1 MGGTPRPREPGL
13 LPLTGLAP
21 PRLQQKAPPRLIPFK
36 FKREFTMDRPEQAKD
51 GGKTQDAHEPSLENH
66 ERTHAGS
73 GPTPPEAR
81 IIHEVIREDG
91 EKALKRSI
99 SAMAWSG
106 FGAGLSMG
114 FSFLVLA
121 IIRSALP
128 DTRWQI
134 LVSGFGYTTGFLIV
148 VLGRQQLFTE
158 STLTAVLPFLT
169 RKDWKSFLLM
179 LRLWIVV
186 FLANI
191 AGTMIFAFLISHGS
205 LFQAPVDQALKDV
218 AIEALNDSFW
228 PMMVKAIF
236 AGWLIALMVWL
247 IPGAG
252 QSRLLLILIIT
263 YIVAIGRF
271 SHIIAGSVEAAY
283 NVFTGAIP
291 LTAYFT
297 RFMIPTLTGN
307 MIGGVSLVAILN
319 HAPVREEL

>member
-1 MGGTPRPREPGL
+1 MERPDHDRSGGET
-13 LPLTGLAP
+13 
-21 PRLQQKAPPRLIPFK
+21 
-36 FKREFTMDRPEQAKD
+36 
-51 GGKTQDAHEPSLENH
+51 DAHEPNLEHH
-66 ERTHAGS
+66 ERANAGS

-91 EKALKRSI
+91 EKALERSI
-99 SAMAWSG
+99 GAMAWSG
-106 FGAGLSMG
+106 LAAGLSMG
-114 FSFLVLA
+114 FSFLVTA
-121 IIRSALP
+121 VIRSDLP
-128 DTRWQI
+128 NEHWQS

-169 RKDWKSFLLM
+169 RKDWKSFIQM

-191 AGTMIFAFLISHGS
+191 AGTVVFAFLISHGS
-205 LFQAPVDQALKDV
+205 LFQTPVNQALKDV
-218 AIEALNDSFW
+218 AIEALGDPFW
-228 PMMVKAIF
+228 PMLIKAIL

-247 IPGAG
+247 MPGAG

-263 YIVAIGRF
+263 YIVAIAHF

-283 NVFTGAIP
+283 NVFTGTIP
-291 LTAYFT
+291 VAAYFT
-297 RFMIPTLTGN
+297 RFMIPTLIGN